1 MNWTKYITCVIL
13 ITLTFPGN
21 LCLGQN
27 NPDSDVKSN
36 ESLALREAKVARE
49 SAERRVLGLE
59 LELESLRKEH
69 DKLRSRYVELYLNA
83 QKVTEELLNL
93 ELRAANLLQS
103 KEGEKAANLNA
114 DALQALELV
123 LSRQVELQDAFT
135 SLQEYLNA
143 ILDVMQPSQAV
154 KEGLE
159 KKTARLSEAIAS
171 SLKPLSVVAGREK
184 QAFTANSTI
193 LKIDEELEIVIL
205 DKGTLLGTR
214 PGKKWRLPGK
224 DGKDEAKLVTVDAR
238 PEISAATVV
247 EGSFKAL
254 QDGSIL
260 LPDK

>member
-1 MNWTKYITCVIL
+1 MHWTKHITWAIL
-13 ITLTFPGN
+13 LSLAFPGN

-27 NPDSDVKSN
+27 NPDSDVKSG

-69 DKLRSRYVELYLNA
+69 DKLRSRYVELYLTS

-103 KEGEKAANLNA
+103 KDGEKASSLNN

-123 LSRQVELQDAFT
+123 LRRQVELQDAFT

-143 ILDVMQPSQAV
+143 IMDMLQPSQAV

-159 KKTARLSEAIAS
+159 KKSARLSEAIADS
-171 SLKPLSVVAGREK
+171 IKPLSVVAGREK
-184 QAFTANSTI
+184 QALTPNGTI
-193 LKIDEELEIVIL
+193 LKVDEELEIVIL
-205 DKGTLLGTR
+205 DKGSLTGIR
-214 PGKKWRLPGK
+214 PGKRWRLPGK

-247 EGSFKAL
+247 EGSFSAL
-254 QDGSIL
+254 RVGGIL